1 VRVDAN
7 GGWSVDAA
15 VDAIGVLDR
24 AAGGLEY
31 VEQPCAT
38 VEELARVRRR
48 VEVPIA
54 ADESARS
61 AADVLRL
68 GDVAAGAGAHG
79 VVCSGH
85 EAAAVR
91 DRHAGRLATLVPGV
105 RLAGDGAGDQRRVV
119 TPAAAAAA
127 GARYVVLGRTV
138 TGAADPAAA
147 LMRAKGELALAS
159 RA

>member
-1 VRVDAN
+1 VAAAWGR
-7 GGWSVDAA
+7 AA
-15 VDAIGVLDR
+15 VEV
-24 AAGGLEY
+24 AGE
-31 VEQPCAT
+31 
-38 VEELARVRRR
+38 
-48 VEVPIA
+48 
-54 ADESARS
+54 
-61 AADVLRL
+61 VLRL
-68 GDVAAGAGAHG
+68 ADVAAGAGAHG

-91 DRHAGRLATLVPGV
+91 HRHAGRLATLVPGV